1 MGDRHARVADCWDLG
16 RQSPQ
21 SPPRRTHPTPFFSSP
36 QRRPVWKKKV
46 QDENQ
51 VNTAGYSLGGSNFVK
66 VSWTWRL
73 AFEDMALSVRG
84 RGVGGL
90 AVVET
95 YQATTPH
102 ARVLHHW

>member
-1 MGDRHARVADCWDLG
+1 MSKSVGHGAL
-16 RQSPQ
+16 
-21 SPPRRTHPTPFFSSP
+21 
-36 QRRPVWKKKV
+36 
-46 QDENQ
+46 
-51 VNTAGYSLGGSNFVK
+51 
-66 VSWTWRL
+66 L